1 MEITEFNGIQQYHDG
16 RPVADYCNMIP
27 MTNSVID
34 RQGEILINDVY
45 ADKNNPVI
53 ETFVDSDGNIYI
65 ARAYSLELAQ
75 YIGDGRIQ
83 KLGQNLLTFGT
94 PISKASFAESASKP
108 SQVYFCNGV
117 DVYYWNIRDAE
128 VPADP
133 QWADRFLAFK
143 PIKLPLFSDL
153 STLKINGVSL
163 ADYCLVLSNNT
174 TDTIYEFAPEDG
186 YTDGS
191 PIIVDSITWFDNR
204 LVLVQQSKNTVWL
217 SNIDISRFIV
227 PTVKTANGQY
237 RPMFPWQ
244 VNTLPVGDEPAVIT
258 NELLAAYYAST
269 ASAAS
274 LQDAI
279 AFGGSL
285 YFLNDS
291 TIEVW
296 SATGNVDNPI
306 QHNSQN
312 TLYYGGRSPV
322 IIDDTLYLI
331 CKGAI
336 HNDFIVGIHQSGQ
349 MKVLSN
355 PEIERRIQ
363 TGAFRI
369 RPLSV
374 RDMSQIIVY
383 TDDSYVNGYAI
394 TKDGKWWRYWNNS
407 DRAINWSIVNKDG
420 HIFGISVDGSI
431 LEMVDDSRLHADG
444 KPIVRSIT
452 GGFLQFAKRQILRD
466 VELVCDTGIYYD
478 ANLQHRPELF
488 LRVSF
493 DRGHNYGPY
502 LYRKFGA
509 SGSNDRVIIWRNCG
523 SGNSMLIQFGTSN
536 NVRFQLYGIR
546 FNLA

>member
-27 MTNSVID
+27 MANSVID
-34 RQGEILINDVY
+34 RQGEILVNDVN
-45 ADKNNPVI
+45 ADSGNPVI
-53 ETFVDSDGNIYI
+53 ETFVDSNGNIYI
-65 ARAYSLELAQ
+65 ARALSLELAQ
-75 YIGDGRIQ
+75 YTGDGHIL
-83 KLGQNLLTFGT
+83 KLDENLLTFDM
-94 PISKASFAESASKP
+94 PISKASFAESSTKP
-108 SQVYFCNGV
+108 SQVYFCNGA
-117 DVYYWNIRDAE
+117 DVYYWNINE
-128 VPADP
+128 PTVPIDP
-133 QWADRFLAFK
+133 FWADRYLPFK
-143 PIKLPLFSDL
+143 PIKLPLFTNLD
-153 STLKINGVSL
+153 TLKINGVSI
-163 ADYCLVLSNNT
+163 ADYCLMLSNNT
-174 TDTIYEFAPEDG
+174 TNTIYDFAPTTGYSDG
-186 YTDGS
+186 D
-191 PIIVDSITWFDNR
+191 PLVVDSITWFDNR
-204 LVLVQQSKNTVWL
+204 LVLVQVEKNTVWL
-217 SNIDISRFIV
+217 SNIDISRFTQGNNKL
-227 PTVKTANGQY
+227 PSGYY
-237 RPMFPWQ
+237 RPEFPWQ
-244 VNTLPVGDEPAVIT
+244 VNTLPAGYEPAVIT
-258 NELLAAYYAST
+258 NELLAHYYAST

-285 YFLNDS
+285 YFLNDL

-296 SATGNVDNPI
+296 SATGNIDNPI

-363 TGAFRI
+363 AGAFRI

-431 LEMVDDSRLHADG
+431 LEMVDNSRLHADG

-509 SGSNDRVIIWRNCG
+509 SGANDRVIIWRNCG